1 MPDTFHKF
9 FQAASPTIPSHLM
22 ETDSSEK
29 FGVSELFNE
38 DKISTVFFSIKVL
51 VQDYTW
57 RDATE
62 APLS

>member
-9 FQAASPTIPSHLM
+9 SWAASPTVPSHLV
-22 ETDSSEK
+22 ETDPSEK

-38 DKISTVFFSIKVL
+38 DKVSTVFLSIKVL

-57 RDATE
+57 
-62 APLS
+62 